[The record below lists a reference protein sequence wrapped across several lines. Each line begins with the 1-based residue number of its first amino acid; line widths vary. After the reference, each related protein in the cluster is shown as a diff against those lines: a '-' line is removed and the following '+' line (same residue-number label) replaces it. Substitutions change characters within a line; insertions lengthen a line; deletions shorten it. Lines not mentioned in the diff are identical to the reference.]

1 MLPIMFF
8 NYGLMILT
16 DFRIHYNSDKLLQL
30 DFLTQEG
37 SLPGE
42 WGEEVVQSP
51 AYDNVVIDGYEARD
65 DNCTVTYT

>member
-1 MLPIMFF
+1 MFF
-8 NYGLMILT
+8 NYGLMILN

-65 DNCTVTYT
+65 DYCTVTYT